1 VRRATRAR
9 TWLAAGAVAVGM
21 TTHCT
26 GRGPHEEEASV
37 SSRSIEEVLAT
48 HTDSLMS
55 LPGVVGTA
63 IGLCDG
69 VPCIRVFLSDS
80 GAVSRRKIP
89 NRLDGYPVRVDVTG
103 PLRPRQDEAT
113 GVPR

>member
-1 VRRATRAR
+1 
-9 TWLAAGAVAVGM
+9 M

-26 GRGPHEEEASV
+26 GRGPSDEEASV
-37 SSRSIEEVLAT
+37 SSRSIEQVLAT

-69 VPCIRVFLSDS
+69 VPCIRVLVSDS
-80 GAVSRRKIP
+80 SAVSRRKIP
-89 NRLDGYPVRVDVTG
+89 NRLEGYTVHVDVTG
-103 PLRPRQDEAT
+103 PLRPLENETNR
-113 GVPR
+113 VPR